1 MKTDMSYNIIYRC
14 MLSAFVG
21 AACCVSCS
29 EEDLVRTSEAGN
41 ISADGM
47 VIVDYT
53 VNEASTRSI
62 SHTPL
67 PAHERIKSLV
77 YLLYDADG
85 RLVKQREI
93 PDMDKMAEGDWPMK
107 RATMTWAQRE
117 ALKDT
122 LKQGLDYTAV
132 FVANANPALFGG
144 EEVLHLTKTMGGE
157 EIPASLEEIYLSLPR
172 TTAFNDHNM
181 FYLCVRQINSTA
193 DGNNR
198 DLPLNCPVQL
208 QRVVSRTDFFSDDY
222 PAWDSDFTRGKIRE
236 FTDKVYG
243 QLIPVSSTDELK
255 VKAMLQTFTT
265 EFYEFTYQ
273 YTLIPME
280 GPIYA
285 AWVADLA
292 NNVNNSNCTQFV
304 NNMSSTDESAVKDLL
319 YASCLNN
326 QKLQSLW
333 QPWTGLQAKVAYDGC
348 ADRFYVS
355 SHMSGN
361 NVADEMKQTPFL
373 DMVQIPGKEDEPL
386 QNTFTLIGF
395 GENPD
400 AVTEGGKN
408 RMREVQLY
416 QSTDAASPLSVLPLP
431 ADMQSFAEQG
441 GNERVQLKY
450 RPIKTLVYNKSFT
463 TGPTYC
469 LSPVNLKSILPS
481 SLFISDVYKRRLQE
495 FFDDEKGRKYGT
507 SIENFILEITLPDL
521 SRPEA
526 LTVEPEW
533 TLR

>member
-1 MKTDMSYNIIYRC
+1 MKIDMSYNIYRC
-14 MLSAFVG
+14 MLSVFVG
-21 AACCVSCS
+21 AACCMACS
-29 EEDLVRTSEAGN
+29 EEEEMLRTPEEG
-41 ISADGM
+41 SANDGVM
-47 VIVDYT
+47 IVDYT
-53 VNEASTRSI
+53 VSEASTRSV

-67 PAHERIKSLV
+67 PAHERIKSLL

-93 PDMDKMAEGDWPMK
+93 PDIDRMADGDWPMK
-107 RATMTWAQRE
+107 RSTMTWEQRE

-122 LKQGLDYTAV
+122 LRQGMDYTAV

-144 EEVLHLTKTMGGE
+144 EDVLHMTETIDGVDV
-157 EIPASLEEIYLSLPR
+157 PALLENVYLSLPR
-172 TTAFNDHNM
+172 TKAFDDHNM
-181 FYLCVRQINSTA
+181 FYLCVCDITSLPDHDREH
-193 DGNNR
+193 
-198 DLPLNCPVQL
+198 PLNCPVRL

-243 QLIPVSSTDELK
+243 QLIPASSTAELK
-255 VKAMLQTFTT
+255 VKEMLQTFTT

-304 NNMSSTDESAVKDLL
+304 NNMSSTDELAVKDLL
-319 YASCLNN
+319 YASCLDN
-326 QKLQSLW
+326 QQLKSLW
-333 QPWTGLQAKVAYDGC
+333 QPWTGLRAKVAYNGC

-355 SHMSGN
+355 SRMSGN
-361 NVADEMKQTPFL
+361 NVADEMSLTPFL
-373 DMVQIPGKEDEPL
+373 DMVQIPGKEDEPM

-400 AVTEGGKN
+400 AVTEGGVN

-416 QSTDAASPLSVLPLP
+416 QSSDAASPLTVLPLP

-441 GNERVQLKY
+441 GNERVQLRY
-450 RPIKTLVYNKSFT
+450 RPIKTLAYNKSFT
-463 TGPTYC
+463 TGQTYR

-507 SIENFILEITLPDL
+507 SMENFIIEITLPDL

-526 LTVEPEW
+526 LMVEPEW